1 MLKLPGMFAS
11 YRAVVLHDT
20 IQHISVC
27 ILKKMFSTVQNRI
40 PLNLDVFGIEVPCTM
55 PRLRQLRLYPDVR
68 QCRLTAAKLSVD
80 SLDRV

>member
-1 MLKLPGMFAS
+1 MVAS

-40 PLNLDVFGIEVPCTM
+40 PLNPDAFDIEVPCAM
-55 PRLRQLRLYPDVR
+55 PRLRQLRVYPAVR
-68 QCRLTAAKLSVD
+68 QCRLTAAKLSVY
-80 SLDRV
+80 